1 MVEQNNVI
9 AKEILN
15 RLHRKTFS
23 STAFCAIKGRSKKPK
38 RKNRETEKTEETEI
52 SIEEPKTDLDE
63 KSDGRTSQRPF
74 ALRKPVEVLKDV
86 RAAVFIPVLCFQ
98 FHSIFVSSL
107 VKC

>member
-1 MVEQNNVI
+1 LQSIKVEQNNVI

-38 RKNRETEKTEETEI
+38 RKNRETEKTEN
-52 SIEEPKTDLDE
+52 SIEELKTDLDE
-63 KSDGRTSQRPF
+63 KSEKPSDGRTSQRPS

-86 RAAVFIPVLCFQ
+86 RAAIFIPFLCF
-98 FHSIFVSSL
+98 
-107 VKC
+107 